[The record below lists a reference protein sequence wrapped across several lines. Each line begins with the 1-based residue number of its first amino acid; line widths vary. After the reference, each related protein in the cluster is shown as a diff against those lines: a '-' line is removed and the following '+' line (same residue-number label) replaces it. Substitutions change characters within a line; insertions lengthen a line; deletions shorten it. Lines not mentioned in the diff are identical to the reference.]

1 VACFEARHPEDL
13 RIGLL
18 GGFWVQVGSRRIAQ
32 FVSGRKPAQ
41 LLKLLAIAPGHRC
54 AREEVEDTLWPE
66 SAIGRA
72 TNNLHRTLYTA
83 RHFLE
88 PDLPRGT
95 HSFYLRLEGNAVMLR
110 GPRLLWID
118 VEAFEVAA
126 AVALRMRGQAAYE
139 AALRL
144 YEGELLPDDR
154 GEEWAASRREHV
166 RSLYLDMLLG
176 AVRLHEAHGEPE
188 AAIARLQQIV
198 LAEPIHEEAHRRLMR
213 LLAVTGAP
221 QRALRQYARLREVL
235 RRELDVEPDAETEQ
249 LHSNIVAGHLGPS
262 LPQAEV
268 ERGPS
273 LNATQLGT
281 LILGPAA
288 RGPSVLTRREREI
301 VELVGHHLTNR
312 QIAAQLGLSKR
323 TVDTHL
329 GHILRKL
336 GARRR
341 DEVLHWAA
349 QHGLLPPYPR
359 QRGPRV

>member
-1 VACFEARHPEDL
+1 
-13 RIGLL
+13 
-18 GGFWVQVGSRRIAQ
+18 
-32 FVSGRKPAQ
+32 
-41 LLKLLAIAPGHRC
+41 
-54 AREEVEDTLWPE
+54 
-66 SAIGRA
+66 
-72 TNNLHRTLYTA
+72 
-83 RHFLE
+83 
-88 PDLPRGT
+88 
-95 HSFYLRLEGNAVMLR
+95 
-110 GPRLLWID
+110 
-118 VEAFEVAA
+118 
-126 AVALRMRGQAAYE
+126 
-139 AALRL
+139 
-144 YEGELLPDDR
+144 
-154 GEEWAASRREHV
+154 
-166 RSLYLDMLLG
+166 MLLG

-273 LNATQLGT
+273 LKATEPGT
-281 LILGPAA
+281 LVLGPAA

-301 VELVGHHLTNR
+301 VELVGHRLTNR

-341 DEVLHWAA
+341 VEVLHWAA